1 MKHLV
6 EINTFIDLFSYDPIS
21 TILNLMKYK
30 KITQIQISNYIQINE
45 RNTRN
50 YFFRKTKLN
59 KHFLLCIWCILQ
71 LPQQIS
77 LELFKFSSFGL
88 TLLDNGPD
96 YFQFIKEIENYII
109 EQNINN
115 KKISINI

>member
-1 MKHLV
+1 MMKHLV
-6 EINTFIDLFSYDPIS
+6 EINTFIDLFLYDTTS

-50 YFFRKTKLN
+50 YFLKKTKLN
-59 KHFLLCIWCILQ
+59 KHFLLCICCILQ
-71 LPQQIS
+71 LSQRIS
-77 LELFKFSSFGL
+77 LELFKFSGFEL

-96 YFQFIKEIENYII
+96 YFQFIK
-109 EQNINN
+109 
-115 KKISINI
+115 

>member
-1 MKHLV
+1 MKRSV
-6 EINTFIDLFSYDPIS
+6 EINTFIDLFSYDSIS

-30 KITQIQISNYIQINE
+30 KIIQINE

-50 YFFRKTKLN
+50 YFLRKTKLN
-59 KHFLLCIWCILQ
+59 KHFLICICCILQ

-77 LELFKFSSFGL
+77 LELFKFSGFEL

-96 YFQFIKEIENYII
+96 YFRFIKEIENYTI
-109 EQNINN
+109 EQNIERIIQKNL
-115 KKISINI
+115 